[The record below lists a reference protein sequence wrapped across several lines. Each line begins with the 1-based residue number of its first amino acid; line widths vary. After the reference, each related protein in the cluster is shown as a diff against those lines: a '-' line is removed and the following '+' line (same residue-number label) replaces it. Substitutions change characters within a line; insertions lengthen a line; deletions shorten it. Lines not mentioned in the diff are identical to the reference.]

1 MNMNTLKFLTHCIW
15 WQDIKKPEKFSE
27 NILRILYIALELLI
41 SWLLIMYLTN
51 FSLNK
56 VIYVFLS
63 IYIVL
68 SLLTFG
74 AIRSYL
80 LEISEDKP
88 LLSWGFWILDWPL
101 SLVGLFFLAF
111 NKENILKKTEK

>member
-1 MNMNTLKFLTHCIW
+1 MIKFLAQCIW
-15 WQDIKKPEKFSE
+15 WQDIRKPEKISE
-27 NILRILYIALELLI
+27 NIIRILYMALELFI

-56 VIYVFLS
+56 VVYVILS
-63 IYIVL
+63 AYVVL

-88 LLSWGFWILDWPL
+88 LFSWGFWILDWPL
-101 SLVGLFFLAF
+101 FLVGLFFLAF
-111 NKENILKKTEK
+111 YKENILKKTEK

>member
-1 MNMNTLKFLTHCIW
+1 MIKFLAQCIW
-15 WQDIKKPEKFSE
+15 WQDIRKPKKISE
-27 NILRILYIALELLI
+27 NILRILYIALELFI
-41 SWLLIMYLTN
+41 SWLLIIYLTN
-51 FSLNK
+51 FNLNK
-56 VIYVFLS
+56 VVYVILS
-63 IYIVL
+63 VYVVL

-88 LLSWGFWILDWPL
+88 LLSWGFWILDWQL

-111 NKENILKKTEK
+111 NRGNIFKIIKK

>member
-1 MNMNTLKFLTHCIW
+1 MITFLAQCIW
-15 WQDIKKPEKFSE
+15 WQDINKPEKISE
-27 NILRILYIALELLI
+27 NILRILYMALELFI

-56 VIYVFLS
+56 VFYVILS
-63 IYIVL
+63 VYIVL

-80 LEISEDKP
+80 FEISEDKP
-88 LLSWGFWILDWPL
+88 LFSWGFWILDWPL
-101 SLVGLFFLAF
+101 SLIDLFFLAF
-111 NKENILKKTEK
+111 NKENILKITEK

>member
-1 MNMNTLKFLTHCIW
+1 MLKFIAQCIW
-15 WQDIKKPEKFSE
+15 WQDIRKPKKISE
-27 NILRILYIALELLI
+27 NILRILHIALEI
-41 SWLLIMYLTN
+41 FICWLLIMYFTN
-51 FSLNK
+51 FNLNK
-56 VIYVFLS
+56 VVYLILSVYV
-63 IYIVL
+63 VL

-88 LLSWGFWILDWPL
+88 LLSWGFWILGWPL

>member
-1 MNMNTLKFLTHCIW
+1 MLKFIAQCIW
-15 WQDIKKPEKFSE
+15 WQDIRKPVKISE
-27 NILRILYIALELLI
+27 NMLRILYIALELFI
-41 SWLLIMYLTN
+41 IWLLIIYLTN

-56 VIYVFLS
+56 VVYLILSVYV
-63 IYIVL
+63 VL

-88 LLSWGFWILDWPL
+88 LLSWGFWILGWPL
-101 SLVGLFFLAF
+101 SLIGLFFLAF

>member
-1 MNMNTLKFLTHCIW
+1 MIKFLAQCIW
-15 WQDIKKPEKFSE
+15 WQDIRKPEKISE
-27 NILRILYIALELLI
+27 NILRILHIALELFI
-41 SWLLIMYLTN
+41 GWLLIMYLTN

-56 VIYVFLS
+56 VVYVILS
-63 IYIVL
+63 VYVVL

-88 LLSWGFWILDWPL
+88 LLSWGFWILGWPL

>member
-1 MNMNTLKFLTHCIW
+1 MNTLKFLTHCIL
-15 WQDIKKPEKFSE
+15 WQDIRKPEKISE
-27 NILRILYIALELLI
+27 IILRILNVALELFI

-51 FSLNK
+51 FRLNK
-56 VIYVFLS
+56 VLYVILS
-63 IYIVL
+63 VYIVL

-88 LLSWGFWILDWPL
+88 LFSWEFWILGWPL
-101 SLVGLFFLAF
+101 SLVGLPFLAF
-111 NKENILKKTEK
+111 NRDNILKIIEN

>member
-1 MNMNTLKFLTHCIW
+1 MLKFIAQCIW
-15 WQDIKKPEKFSE
+15 WQDIRKPKKNSE
-27 NILRILYIALELLI
+27 NILRILYIALELFI

-51 FSLNK
+51 FNLNK
-56 VIYVFLS
+56 VVYVILS
-63 IYIVL
+63 IYVVL

-80 LEISEDKP
+80 LEISEDKL
-88 LLSWGFWILDWPL
+88 LLSWGFWILGWPL
-101 SLVGLFFLAF
+101 SLIGLFFLAF

>member
-1 MNMNTLKFLTHCIW
+1 MLKFIAQCIW
-15 WQDIKKPEKFSE
+15 WQDIRKPVKISE
-27 NILRILYIALELLI
+27 NILSILYIALDLFI

-56 VIYVFLS
+56 VVYVILS
-63 IYIVL
+63 VYVVL

-88 LLSWGFWILDWPL
+88 LLSWGFWILGWPL
-101 SLVGLFFLAF
+101 SLIGLLFLAF

>member
-1 MNMNTLKFLTHCIW
+1 MLKFIAQCIW
-15 WQDIKKPEKFSE
+15 WQDIRKPKKISE
-27 NILRILYIALELLI
+27 NMLRILYIALELFI
-41 SWLLIMYLTN
+41 SWLLIIYLTN

-56 VIYVFLS
+56 VVYVILS
-63 IYIVL
+63 VYVVL

-88 LLSWGFWILDWPL
+88 LLSWGFWILDWQL
-101 SLVGLFFLAF
+101 SVVGLFFLAF
-111 NKENILKKTEK
+111 NRGNIFKIIKK

>member
-1 MNMNTLKFLTHCIW
+1 MLKFIAQCIW
-15 WQDIKKPEKFSE
+15 WQDIRKPKKISE
-27 NILRILYIALELLI
+27 NILRILYIALELFI
-41 SWLLIMYLTN
+41 SWLLIIYLTN

-56 VIYVFLS
+56 VVYVILS
-63 IYIVL
+63 VYVVL

-88 LLSWGFWILDWPL
+88 LLSWGFWILGWTL
-101 SLVGLFFLAF
+101 SLIGLFFLAF
-111 NKENILKKTEK
+111 NEENILKKIEK

>member
-1 MNMNTLKFLTHCIW
+1 MLKFIAQCIW
-15 WQDIKKPEKFSE
+15 WQDIRKPEKISE
-27 NILRILYIALELLI
+27 NIIRILYMALELFI

-56 VIYVFLS
+56 VVYVILS
-63 IYIVL
+63 VYVVL

-88 LLSWGFWILDWPL
+88 LFSWGFWVLGWPI
-101 SLVGLFFLAF
+101 SLIGLFFLAF

>member
-1 MNMNTLKFLTHCIW
+1 MIKFLAQCIW
-15 WQDIKKPEKFSE
+15 WQDIRKQEEISE
-27 NILRILYIALELLI
+27 NILRILYIALELFI
-41 SWLLIMYLTN
+41 SWLLIIYLTN

-56 VIYVFLS
+56 VVYVILS
-63 IYIVL
+63 VYVVL

-74 AIRSYL
+74 AIKSYE

-88 LLSWGFWILDWPL
+88 LLSWGFWILGWPL

>member
-1 MNMNTLKFLTHCIW
+1 MIKFLAQCIW
-15 WQDIKKPEKFSE
+15 WQDIRKPKKISE
-27 NILRILYIALELLI
+27 NILRILNIALEI
-41 SWLLIMYLTN
+41 FICWLLIIYLTN

-56 VIYVFLS
+56 VVYVILS
-63 IYIVL
+63 VYVVL

-74 AIRSYL
+74 TIRSYL

-88 LLSWGFWILDWPL
+88 LLSWGFWILGWPL
-101 SLVGLFFLAF
+101 SLIGLFFLAF